1 VTSSD
6 TKGPGRVQFSPAAAR
21 PLGLLLGYAAD
32 LALGDPRRWHP
43 VAGLGQAM
51 AGLEQRLYADR
62 RSAGVLHVGLAVGVV
77 VTASGVLDRLLSE
90 RPILRTAVTAAA
102 TWAVL
107 GGRSLLAEATA
118 NDGQLSR
125 GDLAAA
131 RVQIT
136 HLVGRDPS
144 SLDDAGIARACV
156 ESVAENTSDAVVG
169 PLFWGAVAGLPG
181 LVGYRTINTLD
192 AMIGHRSLRYVR
204 FGWAAARLDDVA
216 NVLPSRVS
224 AAVVLAITPLFGG
237 SAADAWR
244 VIRRD
249 AQRHPSPNAGPV
261 EAAFAGALGLTLG
274 GVNTYGDAVE
284 DRGTLGDGPAPQ
296 PADIRRASRLSA
308 ATSAVSAGLA
318 VLVAAVLARRRH

>member
-1 VTSSD
+1 MLV
-6 TKGPGRVQFSPAAAR
+6 PPAAAR
-21 PLGLLLGYAAD
+21 PLGLLVGYLAD
-32 LALGDPRRWHP
+32 LAFGDPRRWHP

-51 AGLEQRLYADR
+51 AALEGRLYADR
-62 RSAGVLHVGLAVGVV
+62 RSAGVLHVGVAVGATMTVSAAVDHILRHRPLLRTV
-77 VTASGVLDRLLSE
+77 VTAV
-90 RPILRTAVTAAA
+90 A

-107 GGRSLLAEATA
+107 GGRSLRREAA
-118 NDGQLSR
+118 AIDGQLRR

-144 SLDDAGIARACV
+144 TLDDAGIARACV

-192 AMIGHRSLRYVR
+192 AMIGHRSQRYLR

-216 NVLPSRVS
+216 NLLPSRLS
-224 AAVVLAITPLFGG
+224 AAVVLVLAPLFGG
-237 SAADAWR
+237 KTAAAWR
-244 VIRRD
+244 VVRRD
-249 AQRHPSPNAGPV
+249 ARRHPSPNAGPV
-261 EAAFAGALGLTLG
+261 EAAFAGALGRTLG
-274 GVNTYGDAVE
+274 GVNTYGDTSE

-296 PADIRRASRLSA
+296 PADIRRAARLSA
-308 ATSAVSAGLA
+308 ATGAVSAGLA
-318 VLVAAVLARRRH
+318 VLAAAGRGRISRR